1 MPKGYRRNKEYLYAT
16 KKDLNRLQ
24 KEVDENYEMN
34 RELSNKNNDLI
45 KSLVNK
51 LGKKPRTTKKFRR

>member
-1 MPKGYRRNKEYLYAT
+1 MAKYKDSLYAT
-16 KKDLNRLQ
+16 KKEFNQLK

-34 RELSNKNNDLI
+34 RELSNKNYDLI

-51 LGKKPRTTKKFRR
+51 LGKRPRTVNKFRR